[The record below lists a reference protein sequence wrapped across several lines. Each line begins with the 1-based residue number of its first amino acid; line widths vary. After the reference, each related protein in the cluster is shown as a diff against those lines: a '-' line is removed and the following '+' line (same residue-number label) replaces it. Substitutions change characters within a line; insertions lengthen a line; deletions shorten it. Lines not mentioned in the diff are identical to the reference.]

1 MWPWNRVLEIW
12 KTMNCLPARS
22 RNYAITRAQVIGKRR
37 FNKLLR
43 GQAIQDSTDR
53 NPLAW
58 LPLLFCT
65 NVHPVP
71 VFLWPQYGD
80 QVELL
85 TPAPKHQC
93 FKKPVPGKTSPQ
105 GPWRRQRKTSIL
117 TGGPACV
124 LDGWSSRRPR
134 CTEVASEWPQCY
146 TAFRSWACCK
156 SAFQWYVPHTRSF
169 PGSS

>member
-43 GQAIQDSTDR
+43 SQAIQDSTDR

-93 FKKPVPGKTSPQ
+93 CKKPVPWEDFASGTTAMAAEDVHPNGRPGLRPGRLIFTAPPLHWSCQ
-105 GPWRRQRKTSIL
+105 WM
-117 TGGPACV
+117 AAV
-124 LDGWSSRRPR
+124 LHSLPFLGLL
-134 CTEVASEWPQCY
+134 
-146 TAFRSWACCK
+146 
-156 SAFQWYVPHTRSF
+156 
-169 PGSS
+169 